1 MLRKATGGNTDL
13 VVQLAA
19 DWRQAEITDRDRAML
34 AFAEKMTLDAA
45 SMTEADVQA
54 LRAVGF
60 TDEEILDITV
70 LAAYRNFITRI
81 ADALGCE
88 LRDESLGQDSRIR
101 AALTTGKSPAWSG

>member
-1 MLRKATGGNTDL
+1 
-13 VVQLAA
+13 
-19 DWRQAEITDRDRAML
+19 ML

-60 TDEEILDITV
+60 TDEHILDITV
-70 LAAYRNFITRI
+70 LTAYRNFITRV

-88 LRDESLGQDSRIR
+88 LQGELLGEDRRIE
-101 AALTTGKSPAWSG
+101 AALTTGKLPSWSAQRGLP